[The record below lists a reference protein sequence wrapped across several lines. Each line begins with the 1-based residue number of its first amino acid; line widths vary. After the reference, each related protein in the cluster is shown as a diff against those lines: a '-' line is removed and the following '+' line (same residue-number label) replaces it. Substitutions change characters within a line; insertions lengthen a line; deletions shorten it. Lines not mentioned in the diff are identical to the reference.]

1 MKRLIPCIYLYKE
14 KAIKN
19 FNDLTTVSEQ
29 PVELA
34 KLYSDNGADELIVFD
49 MSKDD
54 KEHDKAHRHG
64 NVRDIREGSDH
75 PQHYQD

>member
-54 KEHDKAHRHG
+54 KER
-64 NVRDIREGSDH
+64 
-75 PQHYQD
+75 